1 MHRIENTVQDSDE
14 RGNGPQRGKAPNLG
28 SGLFTETSG
37 SEVTKPFAKMVDS
50 NFYIF
55 TNLVS
60 HIYKTHHI

>member
-1 MHRIENTVQDSDE
+1 MHRIENRVQDSDE
-14 RGNGPQRGKAPNLG
+14 RGNGPQRGK
-28 SGLFTETSG
+28 G
-37 SEVTKPFAKMVDS
+37 SEVTKLFAKMVDS